1 VDILAAIELR
11 ASNTELRD
19 KMDKQDGI
27 IAELRANTELLDKMD
42 KQDGIIAEL
51 RDNEVK
57 QDGIIANL
65 RKDLDNEKVA
75 RNEDLDALRQV
86 SHSTFFPT
94 TTLTIFSDHTLSSAF
109 TPPCSPRPCTQE
121 GSRTP
126 QP

>member
-1 VDILAAIELR
+1 VDILAAIAELQ
-11 ASNTELRD
+11 ASHTELRN
-19 KMDKQDGI
+19 KMDKQDV
-27 IAELRANTELLDKMD
+27 
-42 KQDGIIAEL
+42 IIAEL

-57 QDGIIANL
+57 QDGIIAELRDNEVRQDGIIANV

-86 SHSTFFPT
+86 SHSTFPPT
-94 TTLTIFSDHTLSSAF
+94 TNLTIFSDHTFSSAF

-121 GSRTP
+121 DPRTP